1 VVTED
6 KQQEGAFLGPG
17 SLDVVLQ
24 GWCWGGVFV
33 PALLLEELEV
43 DFKDG
48 FEEAHVC
55 ALVESNLM
63 FP

>member
-1 VVTED
+1 VVAQD
-6 KQQEGAFLGPG
+6 KEQEGAFLGPNT
-17 SLDVVLQ
+17 LQ
-24 GWCWGGVFV
+24 LRKRGV

-55 ALVESNLM
+55 ALVESDLM